1 MEENLFI
8 EQSEQQSQTS
18 QTTTAEPNTSGSPSS
33 TCDEID
39 VTDGWSIV
47 LKAISVIVLIAAI
60 IIGIVLFSDWRTE
73 EYGYYVIGAGIIQ
86 FVYNFV
92 IANISKALKK
102 SNAIQEEM
110 LKELKEQN
118 KQKGG
123 N

>member
-1 MEENLFI
+1 MEANLFI
-8 EQSEQQSQTS
+8 EQSEPQSQTP
-18 QTTTAEPNTSGSPSS
+18 QATTAEPNTSESPKS
-33 TCDEID
+33 TYDEID

-60 IIGIVLFSDWRTE
+60 IIGIVLFSDYRTE

-86 FVYNFV
+86 FLLNFM
-92 IANISKALKK
+92 IANLSENVKK
-102 SNAIQEEM
+102 STAIQEEI